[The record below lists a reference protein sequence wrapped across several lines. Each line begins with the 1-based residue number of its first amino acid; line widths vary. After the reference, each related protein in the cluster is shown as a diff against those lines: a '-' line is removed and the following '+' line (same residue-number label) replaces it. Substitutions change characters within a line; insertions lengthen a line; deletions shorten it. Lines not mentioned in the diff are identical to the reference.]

1 MSDVTNIPPK
11 IQVLLNIFNDI
22 KQDAP
27 STRPRDILPRKL
39 TAWTWSHEGLEDE
52 FPLEDGCFQKYGYP
66 KMEGENNGHPY

>member
-1 MSDVTNIPPK
+1 MPLQLGQEIYS
-11 IQVLLNIFNDI
+11 
-22 KQDAP
+22 
-27 STRPRDILPRKL
+27 PRKL